1 MAAAAS
7 FVAVVASVAAGL
19 LPLPGLLVLVAIPL
33 AVRVHAGLVRFYDNP
48 YALMETMATN
58 IQLHL
63 SVGVLLLVGYVLT
76 IADQTFLGF
85 RPFLW

>member
-1 MAAAAS
+1 
-7 FVAVVASVAAGL
+7 
-19 LPLPGLLVLVAIPL
+19 
-33 AVRVHAGLVRFYDNP
+33 
-48 YALMETMATN
+48 MATN

-76 IADQTFLGF
+76 IADQTLLGF

>member
-1 MAAAAS
+1 
-7 FVAVVASVAAGL
+7 VAGVAAGL

-33 AVRVHAGLVRFYDNP
+33 AIRVHAGLIRFYDNP

-63 SVGVLLLVGYVLT
+63 SVGVLLLVGYLLA
-76 IADQTFLGF
+76 IADQTFLGLK
-85 RPFLW
+85 PFLW